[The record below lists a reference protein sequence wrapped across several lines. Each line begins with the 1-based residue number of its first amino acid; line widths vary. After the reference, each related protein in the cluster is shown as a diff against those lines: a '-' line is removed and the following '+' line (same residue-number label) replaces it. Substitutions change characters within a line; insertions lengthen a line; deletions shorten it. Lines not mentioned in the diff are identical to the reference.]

1 MKLKFPT
8 NVTLYDCHVD
18 KEYGFMYRRS
28 FLFVWELGEGGGG
41 CDWGRAVIVYVTL
54 HIVEFNEGLLT
65 ASIYLRM
72 AGMVRR

>member
-1 MKLKFPT
+1 MIVMLT
-8 NVTLYDCHVD
+8 
-18 KEYGFMYRRS
+18 RS
-28 FLFVWELGEGGGG
+28 MDLCIGEASYSFGNWGKGGG